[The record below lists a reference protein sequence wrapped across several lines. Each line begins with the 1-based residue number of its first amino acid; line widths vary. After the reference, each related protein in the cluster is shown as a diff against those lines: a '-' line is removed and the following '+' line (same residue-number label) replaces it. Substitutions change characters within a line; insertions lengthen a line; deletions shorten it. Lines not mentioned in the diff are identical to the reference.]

1 MTEQEVQN
9 ALTNPNLQ
17 SLEGNSN
24 QAITAQTLQPQ
35 PTAPLPSAPPPSTP
49 APSQNLASDL
59 IATFD
64 LNQQEQKAVE
74 KRDSGLDQYLADLTG
89 LEGQAQSLK
98 EEQNKA
104 GVNTFRQELN
114 NINSQILKK
123 QAEVN
128 QDDIQLVANMRAEER
143 RDTLLPFAQIGQA
156 KLAGD
161 AQIVR
166 ALKFAEIG
174 VLNAQALAKQ
184 GDISL
189 AQQTAEEAV
198 AVKYAPY
205 KDRITSY
212 ENTLKAL
219 EPYLTSAEKK
229 QAALQQ
235 TKGQLVMREIEKEE
249 AKEKEVFSTAFA
261 LQKNGAPMAIVEQ
274 ALKAKSVQEIQQIKG
289 VSNYLL
295 SQAERLDMSLKQAQ
309 IANTYSQIR
318 ERADAITKEEQAA
331 QKLKEQNIAKLPSI
345 KDKLASID
353 SLINSKGLNSA
364 VGTTKLG
371 RNAIINNLTGE
382 TQNFVGGVKQL
393 ISRETLDT
401 LVNLKAEGGTLG
413 ALSEKELAM
422 LEGAASKINTWEIK
436 DSKTGVGTGKYN
448 ASEKAFRKE
457 LETLKTL
464 TERAYINAG
473 GTLPGSKGEESL
485 VNVFLDS
492 VDASINDPYLN
503 SGYNLK

>member
-17 SLEGNSN
+17 SLEGN
-24 QAITAQTLQPQ
+24 QAITPQALQPQ
-35 PTAPLPSAPPPSTP
+35 PTAPLPSATPTP
-49 APSQNLASDL
+49 APTQSQNLASDL

-64 LNQQEQKAVE
+64 LSQQEQKAVE

-89 LEGQAQSLK
+89 LEGQAQALK

-205 KDRITSY
+205 KDRITTY

-235 TKGQLVMREIEKEE
+235 TKGQMIMREIEKEE
-249 AKEKEVFSTAFA
+249 AREKEVFATAFA

-274 ALKAKSVQEIQQIKG
+274 ALKAKTVQEIQQIKG
-289 VSNYLL
+289 VSGFLL

-309 IANTYSQIR
+309 IANTYAQMR
-318 ERADAITKEEQAA
+318 ERANAITKEEKEA
-331 QKLKEQNIAKLPSI
+331 QKLKEQNIARLPSI
-345 KDKLASID
+345 KDKIEDIRNLVT
-353 SLINSKGLNSA
+353 SKGLNSV
-364 VGTTKLG
+364 VGTTALG
-371 RNAIINNLTGE
+371 RKSIVNNLTGE
-382 TQNFVGGVKQL
+382 AQSFVAGVKNL

-401 LVNLKAEGGTLG
+401 LVNLKAQGGTLG
-413 ALSEKELAM
+413 ALNEKELAM
-422 LEGAASKINTWEIK
+422 LENAASKIGAWEIK
-436 DSKTGVGTGKYN
+436 DKNGIGTGKFN
-448 ASEKAFRKE
+448 ASEKAFREE
-457 LETLKTL
+457 LERLKML

-473 GTLPGSKGEESL
+473 GTLPGSKGEETL

-492 VDASINDPYLN
+492 VDGALRQNPYIN
-503 SGYNLK
+503 SGYNLQ